1 MNMLARMIVWPPSAR
16 VSVRAHAR
24 AHATHPNAE
33 HGAQQ
38 AQTDPATHRELTHF
52 VGGDGEPSC
61 AYVHGNNG
69 GYKGLQMVPDNYEDW
84 YKLVRALAEHLI
96 GRYGLSEIKAWHF
109 EVWNEMQGLSP
120 NNKGLPL
127 SYMQLFNASARALK
141 DVSPM
146 LRVGG
151 PATMQ
156 LLEVENFIRNCSAW
170 SPPIPID
177 FITTHLCKYNS

>member
-1 MNMLARMIVWPPSAR
+1 M
-16 VSVRAHAR
+16 SVMPGTIGGGDAD
-24 AHATHPNAE
+24 
-33 HGAQQ
+33 GAKYEWYNVDQVFDYLMQ
-38 AQTDPATHRELTHF
+38 LGIRPVVELSFMPKALVTC
-52 VGGDGEPSC
+52 GGDGEPSC

-84 YKLVRALAEHLI
+84 YKLVRALAEHLV

-120 NNKGLPL
+120 NKGLPR

-156 LLEVENFIRNCSAW
+156 LLEVENFTRNCSAW